1 MRFSEAFSLNKTQA
15 ELDFVDIDLDWDTP
29 LYVDPFALSIRKD
42 AWSTRCTQH
51 VVSFFQTAIDA
62 IHAGDHDRAKAVL
75 TNLSEPNETC
85 LGKSKGK
92 PRGRGVSGKQS
103 FDLYEALVDS
113 EAAKTGLLSEIAEC
127 DLFIPGIGPDKISD
141 ITTNVIRGPLVEYTQ
156 RQCELHGIALTANV
170 PAGQF
175 WDMDLNEWTAQYAE
189 LPIWRGK
196 KIILIPKASVRF
208 RMSLDSQEYYNHFM
222 LDFLQAEHLRAGSAL
237 VKIFRRSGVQYV
249 TKKSLKA
256 LHPHTKTE
264 LYRFTKAHPQ
274 VLELYKKAER
284 RERTALDKAIDEEVD
299 TVALCDAMASA
310 LRAIPPGTAT
320 ASDFHN
326 LMIGAI
332 EFLFYPNLMYP
343 IKETP
348 INDGRKRIDI
358 TYTNAARDGFFFRL
372 HTAQNIASN
381 MVMVEC
387 KNYAGDVANPEL
399 DQLVGRFSLNRGRL
413 GILIART
420 CSDIQLFLNR
430 CRDVTQAGNG
440 VVVPIF
446 DTDVYAMLDDIK
458 QHRRQDIDARLSGI
472 LTRLIS

>member
-1 MRFSEAFSLNKTQA
+1 MRFSKAFSLSKSQA
-15 ELDFVDIDLDWDTP
+15 ELDFVDIDLEGDTP

-42 AWSTRCTQH
+42 AWSMRCTQH
-51 VVSFFQTAIDA
+51 IVSFFQTAIDA
-62 IHAGDHDRAKAVL
+62 IHAGDHERAKAVL

-85 LGKSKGK
+85 LGKSKGR

-103 FDLYEALVDS
+103 FDLYEALRDS
-113 EAAKTGLLSEIAEC
+113 EAAKTGLLSEIADC

-141 ITTNVIRGPLVEYTQ
+141 ITTNVVRGPLVEYTQ

-175 WDMDLNEWTAQYAE
+175 WDMDLNEWTGQYAE
-189 LPIWRGK
+189 LPIWRGR
-196 KIILIPKASVRF
+196 KIILVPKASVRF
-208 RMSLDSQEYYNHFM
+208 RMSIDSQEYYNHFV
-222 LDFLQAEHLRAGSAL
+222 LDFLQSEHLRAGSAL
-237 VKIFRRSGVQYV
+237 VKTFKGSGVQYV
-249 TKKSLKA
+249 TKKSLKP
-256 LHPHTKTE
+256 LHPQTKAE
-264 LYRFTKAHPQ
+264 LYRFTKAHPH
-274 VLELYKKAER
+274 VLELYKKSER
-284 RERTALDKAIDEEVD
+284 RERSALDKAIDGEID
-299 TVALCDAMASA
+299 TAALCDAMAGA
-310 LRAIPPGTAT
+310 LRAIPAGTAT

-332 EFLFYPNLMYP
+332 EFIFYPNLIYP
-343 IKETP
+343 VKEAS

-358 TYTNAARDGFFFRL
+358 TYTNAAREGFFFRL
-372 HTAQNIASN
+372 HTSLNIASN

-387 KNYAGDVANPEL
+387 KNYAGDIANPEL

-420 CSDIQLFLNR
+420 CSDSALFLKR
-430 CRDVTQAGNG
+430 CRDVAQAGNG

-446 DTDVYAMLDDIK
+446 DTDVIAMLDDIK